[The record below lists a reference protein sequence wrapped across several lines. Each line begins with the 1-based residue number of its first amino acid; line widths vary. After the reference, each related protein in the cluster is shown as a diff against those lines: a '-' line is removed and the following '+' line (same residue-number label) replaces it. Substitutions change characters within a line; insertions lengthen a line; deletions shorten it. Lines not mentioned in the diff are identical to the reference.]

1 MIKIGFLLNHS
12 SLGLLQR
19 VWRTIDV
26 EPHLSLVLTL
36 SSPEVIASVKKNWG
50 FDVFI
55 IDGKLERYGKLG
67 VSVDSIKRKLPETKI
82 VVLHE
87 QLSTKK
93 VKVMHRQGVLGHVS
107 LKNIETALV
116 PAVEFVSRNEAYLD
130 SIAISDVVFSLPE
143 NPEIPEKMAALHER
157 LELLSIREREV
168 YRLLASGNSYQEISQ
183 ELSIAIKTV
192 RGYRT
197 AIFRKLEI
205 GSYSELVRSAIALQL
220 IKE

>member
-36 SSPEVIASVKKNWG
+36 SSPEVIASVNKNWG

-67 VSVDSIKRKLPETKI
+67 VSVHSIKRKLPETKI

-130 SIAISDVVFSLPE
+130 STAISDVVFSLPE

-168 YRLLASGNSYQEISQ
+168 YRLLASGNSYHEISQ

-197 AIFRKLEI
+197 TIFRKMEI